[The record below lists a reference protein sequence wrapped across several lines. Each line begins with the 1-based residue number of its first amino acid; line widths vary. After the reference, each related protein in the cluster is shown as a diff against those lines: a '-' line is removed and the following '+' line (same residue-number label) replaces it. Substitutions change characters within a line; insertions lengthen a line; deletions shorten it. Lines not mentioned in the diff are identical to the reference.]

1 MEGWHN
7 GFQVGISCAHPS
19 FTKLLRYLQLKH
31 SLQEAILTKWESGE
45 TMIYSRESIARNN
58 NRTITIVS
66 DFGNREPLS
75 YLKGIALNLLF
86 NTSYLPILH
95 HNSYFSVLHHIS
107 YSFIIKTSYIYSLF
121 LSMIVTVEWNY
132 ICIIEYECIQ

>member
-66 DFGNREPLS
+66 DFGNGEPLS

-86 NTSYLPILH
+86 NTSYLPIYIIILTFLYYIIFLTH
-95 HNSYFSVLHHIS
+95 LLLKHHIS
-107 YSFIIKTSYIYSLF
+107 ILYFY
-121 LSMIVTVEWNY
+121 
-132 ICIIEYECIQ
+132 Q